1 MQGAGRKKL
10 IELNEHLTC
19 VLCGGYF
26 VDATTIIECL
36 HSFCKTCIVK
46 YLEVHKMCPVCD
58 VQVHKTRPLQNIR
71 SDQTLQDI
79 VYKLVPGL
87 YKNEMRRR
95 RQYYASLA
103 PSVRASL
110 PPISIEGRG
119 DIQNVERLIFNYE
132 DLISVIVEYSA
143 RDVLPIRPL
152 LLGPPPPENQES
164 PPGSRRYLLCPGGF
178 TVGHL
183 KKFLRAKFGLAKNHE
198 VDVMYMH
205 DHLLDD
211 YTLVDLAYIYSWRR
225 NTPMRLLYRFPELP
239 PSLVSSGSK
248 PDDVVPVPPD
258 EGKSIVITT
267 PSSQQAVA
275 LPAGAVTSRQSC
287 MLSSD
292 TGANA
297 NTVHAVADRA
307 DTNGATHSGEHGS
320 ASARHNSSGCTHAAT
335 SLSSKDNAVVSC
347 APSAQQSEKPNSV
360 NSENSVAKQ
369 PVEIRPNKPPEPASP
384 KQGVGSQPG
393 SASSVSPTR
402 NSHIVKLAAG
412 VSRAPCLPRVT
423 SGART
428 SVEQKVPP
436 PTLASANRP
445 VVYPGQTPG
454 ASPPASRVVT
464 GGQKAGSK
472 APLFSKVPPL
482 PHRKNG
488 LSTANGVHSNLRLIL
503 PAPAKANGVAD
514 SADMPPKNTKGKH
527 RPNDSPS
534 SPAKR
539 PHLDSQPGKEAAVS

>member
-10 IELNEHLTC
+10 VEFNEHLTC

-46 YLEVHKMCPVCD
+46 YLEVQKMCPVCD
-58 VQVHKTRPLQNIR
+58 VQVHKTRPLKNIR

-95 RQYYASLA
+95 RQYYASLP
-103 PSVRASL
+103 PSERASL
-110 PPISIEGRG
+110 LPISSEGRG
-119 DIQNVERLIFNYE
+119 DIQNVERLIFNSE
-132 DLISVIVEYSA
+132 DTISVILEYSA
-143 RDVLPIRPL
+143 RDILPIRPL
-152 LLGPPPPENQES
+152 LCGPPPPAIQES
-164 PPGSRRYLLCPGGF
+164 PPGSSRYLLCPGGF

-205 DHLLDD
+205 DHLVDD
-211 YTLVDLAYIYSWRR
+211 YTLIDLAYIYSWRR
-225 NTPMRLLYRFPELP
+225 NAPMRLLYRFPELP

-248 PDDVVPVPPD
+248 ADDVVPVPPD
-258 EGKSIVITT
+258 EGKTIVITV
-267 PSSQQAVA
+267 PLSQQAVA
-275 LPAGAVTSRQSC
+275 SLPTGAVPRRNDT
-287 MLSSD
+287 LSSD
-292 TGANA
+292 ISANT
-297 NTVHAVADRA
+297 NTVHAAAGHA
-307 DTNGATHSGEHGS
+307 DTNGANHSGEGH
-320 ASARHNSSGCTHAAT
+320 ASAHHTNSGCSHVVT
-335 SLSSKDNAVVSC
+335 SVNSNQSTVVSC
-347 APSAQQSEKPNSV
+347 APSSHQPEKASSV
-360 NSENSVAKQ
+360 NSENSGAKRL
-369 PVEIRPNKPPEPASP
+369 VEIRPNKPPEPASP

-393 SASSVSPTR
+393 NASSASPTR
-402 NSHIVKLAAG
+402 NLQSAKVPAS
-412 VSRAPCLPRVT
+412 VSRAPCLPRVP

-436 PTLASANRP
+436 PTLASANQP
-445 VVYPGQTPG
+445 VAHPCHTVC

-464 GGQKAGSK
+464 GGQRPGSK
-472 APLFSKVPPL
+472 AAVFSKMPPL
-482 PHRKNG
+482 SHRKNG

-514 SADMPPKNTKGKH
+514 SIDMPPKNTKAKH
-527 RPNDSPS
+527 RLSDSPS

-539 PHLDSQPGKEAAVS
+539 PHLDTLPGKEAAVS

>member
-10 IELNEHLTC
+10 VELNEHLTC

-46 YLEVHKMCPVCD
+46 YLQVHKMCPVCD

-71 SDQTLQDI
+71 SDPTLQDI

-103 PSVRASL
+103 PSERASL
-110 PPISIEGRG
+110 PISSEGRG

-132 DLISVIVEYSA
+132 DLISLTLEYSA
-143 RDVLPIRPL
+143 RDILPLRPL

-205 DHLLDD
+205 DHLVDD
-211 YTLVDLAYIYSWRR
+211 YTLIDLAYIYSWRR
-225 NTPMRLLYRFPELP
+225 NAPMRLLYRFPELP

-248 PDDVVPVPPD
+248 TDDVVPVPPD
-258 EGKSIVITT
+258 EGKSIVITA
-267 PSSQQAVA
+267 PPSQQAVG
-275 LPAGAVTSRQSC
+275 LPTGVVPSRKGSTP
-287 MLSSD
+287 LSD
-292 TGANA
+292 TSANT
-297 NTVHAVADRA
+297 NTVHAVASHG
-307 DTNGATHSGEHGS
+307 DTNGANHGGEGH
-320 ASARHNSSGCTHAAT
+320 ASARHTSSGCSYAVA
-335 SLSSKDNAVVSC
+335 SLSSKDSAVVSC
-347 APSAQQSEKPNSV
+347 EPSSEQPEKPNSV
-360 NSENSVAKQ
+360 NSENPVAKQ
-369 PVEIRPNKPPEPASP
+369 PVDIRPNKLPEPASP

-393 SASSVSPTR
+393 NVSSASPTR
-402 NSHIVKLAAG
+402 SPQSVKLPAS
-412 VSRAPCLPRVT
+412 VNRAPCLPRVT
-423 SGART
+423 SGVRT

-445 VVYPGQTPG
+445 VAYPGHTPG

-464 GGQKAGSK
+464 GGQRPGSK
-472 APLFSKVPPL
+472 APVFSKIPPL
-482 PHRKNG
+482 SHRKNG

-503 PAPAKANGVAD
+503 PAPAKANGVTD
-514 SADMPPKNTKGKH
+514 STDMPPRNTKGKH
-527 RPNDSPS
+527 RPSDSPN

-539 PHLDSQPGKEAAVS
+539 PHLDSRPGKEAAVS